1 MRVLLGVIR
10 MDRVPNQRVR
20 ELCGVTNGLDET
32 INESVLRWFTHVE
45 RTRNERIV
53 KRYIWGVYGIS
64 LVGRSLKRGI
74 DSLNNCLKKKKKSL
88 DVE

>member
-45 RTRNERIV
+45 RMGNERIV

-74 DSLNNCLKKKKKSL
+74 DSLNNCLKKNSL